1 MNSFS
6 GFLKGEKSMVKWI
19 ILHLNKEENVKHKL
33 LRQTGNAENPLR
45 FGCGRGIHSSLGRL
59 RYGLTEKRLDQR
71 FRRSSRKRKTCQ
83 RRTTIIRRFTFGF
96 QCFHP
101 EHQFGWVSR
110 FFGWTGCI
118 LAAQKQ
124 QGCPESSNRKKHNL
138 RITIFLRRNSFS
150 FRKRESF
157 VENAHCLDRH

>member
-1 MNSFS
+1 M
-6 GFLKGEKSMVKWI
+6 
-19 ILHLNKEENVKHKL
+19 

-124 QGCPESSNRKKHNL
+124 QGCPESSNRKNIISGLQLFSGAILSVFAKGNRLL
-138 RITIFLRRNSFS
+138 RTPTALIGIKGTGAYLEF
-150 FRKRESF
+150 
-157 VENAHCLDRH
+157 D